1 MIDYGAVSPGW
12 MGWEGARR
20 ERDGYLEVGD
30 DFMFVMDINVESTL
44 RPTDRL
50 RVSIAFIYIQWPPSP
65 LSLARSTPSLP
76 PSTSPQLLQDRQ
88 KEQRLARARSLSCS
102 DSECTYRKHVLRVVR
117 LGQL

>member
-50 RVSIAFIYIQWPPSP
+50 VCRPPLYIYSAPHPHSP
-65 LSLARSTPSLP
+65 SLAPPLPSLP
-76 PSTSPQLLQDRQ
+76 PLPHNSPKTGKRT
-88 KEQRLARARSLSCS
+88 ASRARSLALVF
-102 DSECTYRKHVLRVVR
+102 R
-117 LGQL
+117 Q